1 MDGLIDGWMD
11 GSIDRG
17 RERERERET
26 KLTIQSFSIGALT
39 IVSPCNVRFAS
50 GASTAGIG

>member
-1 MDGLIDGWMD
+1 MDGWMD
-11 GSIDRG
+11 RSIEG
-17 RERERERET
+17 ERERET

>member
-1 MDGLIDGWMD
+1 MIDGWMD
-11 GSIDRG
+11 GSIEG
-17 RERERERET
+17 GRERERET

-39 IVSPCNVRFAS
+39 IISPCNVRFAS